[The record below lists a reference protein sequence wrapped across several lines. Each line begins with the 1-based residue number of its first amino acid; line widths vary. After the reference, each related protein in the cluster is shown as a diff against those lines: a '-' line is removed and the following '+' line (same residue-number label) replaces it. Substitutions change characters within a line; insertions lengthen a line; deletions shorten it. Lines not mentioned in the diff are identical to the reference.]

1 MDTELGAAPLVPQDP
16 QDPQVQTMRDG
27 LRQAIRDTG
36 DDIAGQFDQ
45 RLQSNFALAIRTK
58 PELAAEA
65 QDIARQLG
73 VAPGAVEGNLD
84 VAREAARRRAF
95 RQRDFARTHPVLAT
109 ALQDIEFAKV
119 AQDDLDHLAGTEG
132 FFQRLGMAWD
142 LGKLKNAQGYAGARL
157 LTSQLRGQPEDVVD
171 QRRLEW
177 IRDSLMTLPESQG
190 ILQNT
195 FEVLGL
201 MSETVP
207 VALGAGAAAGQVAS
221 LGGPISAGTAAAI
234 GTGTALFGQTAVIEG
249 GNAYAE
255 MVAQGLDKDAA
266 ARASIGVGLVNGA
279 LELVGEELTFGLAA
293 GARRAL
299 ASRVT
304 KQVAEAL
311 VAQTAGKAALKAA
324 GRYATGVAAEVSTEV
339 LQEVTNVLAERAA
352 GGDPQDI
359 EQRLVDIAVKT
370 AQGMALLGAV
380 NPGTRFAIDA
390 RRAARARQL
399 QETFTQPLVDAATAS
414 TTAQRAPD
422 AFRSFVQQ
430 AAQGTGGETA
440 YIDGRRFGEV
450 LQQLKVTDDQLEEA
464 VPGITDQIQTAI
476 ETGGDVVL
484 PTADLAAKLGRT
496 DLLTALAPHVRLDP
510 DAMSFADA
518 EAFQA
523 AQKEQ
528 QQAAATAVE
537 SEATRSQDFRR
548 SLEQV
553 RTQMRDELRTTIR
566 ELRDEV
572 AKVGKDAKKGQR
584 LREADAGALATVY
597 ANTIGSLAMRA
608 GMLPHEFA
616 ARYPLQVLRPTESS
630 ANPSGT
636 QMDALQQNETGD
648 SGAEAMDAESRP
660 RDNASRDVQP
670 GTSIASAPNL
680 AEGEAGGSPGVP
692 GPGQSGEPAI
702 PAGNA
707 RWGTRSDVRGT
718 YAARTDLAEL
728 HTREIGAERVTS
740 VADAAQ
746 ALAYLGRGADERFD
760 ALVTDAD
767 DNPLAIVGSFKGG
780 VAHATISV
788 PTLVAEAFRIKGAA
802 RIWFAHN
809 HPSGSVVL
817 SSADRAIHARLIDSF
832 SGSTIT
838 PVGLFAIGGGA
849 SEARSWV
856 FESSASPGSDL
867 RGTVQP
873 SSKTVKVPVL
883 ERVIASDGRLG
894 PALRGP
900 VDAHAFAKIIA
911 NGEAGAVLLDTQH
924 RPLAFL
930 PITPE
935 EAVSLRKNG
944 RMDAMYRAV
953 SVANASR
960 VVLVNNAT
968 LSDAA
973 VHNLGRFFHSLEI
986 ETLDVVDVT
995 GDDAASWSALGKAV
1009 DVAKDTFKSGSRGS
1023 FDPKTLRL
1031 FLSTEAD
1038 PTTFLHELS
1047 HFYLSILGDLAARPD
1062 APAAITADMETLL
1075 QWWGVPDLSTWNSMT
1090 LEQQRKHHEA
1100 FAYSFEGYLFD
1111 GKAPSAA
1118 LRRVFG
1124 RIAAW
1129 FRQVYRGLRDRINR
1143 VYREAFGADL
1153 PALTPEVR
1161 AVFDRMLASE
1171 DEIAAAQ
1178 QVHGMA
1184 AVFESQA
1191 QAGATD
1197 AQWADYLAA
1206 QEDATNAAIDE
1217 HSRDSLRQMQWL
1229 TGARSRVLRELQ
1241 AQHKALRVGVREDVE
1256 AELRVQPVHRAR
1268 QWLVH
1273 GEMVDVDGTSA
1284 GKVDGV
1290 HKIDLEALRP
1300 YLPAGAEKRVT
1311 GRNGIAVAKGGM
1323 DPATAATLFGFPD
1336 AATMVRELL
1345 AAPKLEDA
1353 VEAATDERMLEEHGD
1368 LADPKRRERLVE
1380 EALHNELRTRQI
1392 AVEQRLLTK
1401 AAQPVRV
1408 LTAAAKEAAERI
1420 VGRQKVWLVDPKAH
1434 SVAEARAGR
1443 DIGEALRKGDAVAA
1457 VAAQRNRML
1466 QHQLVKAAVQALDD
1480 VQTAEEQAAQFYER
1494 DDQVSER
1501 RDIDLVYVGRAL
1513 AARWGFGPKLQGQ
1526 EQQLAEKALAAVR
1539 ADNPQLASMIDG
1551 WIDRQTAQGGTYREM
1566 KVADLRELHTVL
1578 EGVWSLA
1585 GEAKTIEIEGRRAQ
1599 VKAAGERLAMHIAEK
1614 PERAPS
1620 ASAAAGATPSP
1631 WARLVLKGWNVF
1643 AHLKRFTFW
1652 ARFMDGAAAGPF
1664 HDYFVQPILA
1674 ATQRYRAARD
1684 EMVSAVHP
1692 RILELRSAAGSRWD
1706 ADIAAPELGHT
1717 FRGKKEIVGAL
1728 LHAGS
1733 HSNLEK
1739 LLVGY
1744 GWAEPPKEG
1753 EVLDTSKWDRFLA
1766 RMFQEGVLTQQDT
1779 EFAAFIWGLYAKQ
1792 LPENQRT
1799 HKALYGFEFH
1809 AIEHRQVRTPFG
1821 VLEGGYVPAYA
1832 DRDATDLRLGQI
1844 ADTIEGDAAA
1854 FTYSVST
1861 GRGHTLARNP
1871 FYRKPLALDLAQQVR
1886 HMDAQLRFTFV
1897 QPALK
1902 GVMRVVRQ
1910 RDFSNA
1916 MNAYDREAVNSIILP
1931 WLENVALQATT
1942 RPSGMPL
1949 IDTAATML
1957 RRVSS
1962 LAALGFNLGNALIQ
1976 STGIANSIA
1985 VVKGRWMR
1993 AGLAAMSNPAAA
2005 LRFATERSAWMQDR
2019 LSQRAETMR
2028 EDIQRAGSEQ
2038 PLPFLPADFV
2048 RGWKATSRAL
2058 GRAALL
2064 PQRFTQ
2070 GFVDLVTWHGAYQQ
2084 AMAEAEAD
2092 GTVTLEEAE
2101 KRAVEAADGAVRH
2114 TQGGG
2119 GPEDLAAYEA
2129 GTPVMK
2135 LLTQFGSYS
2144 NVVLNSIL
2152 AAGDTRT
2159 QRAAAALWVLLVP
2172 AVLEPTI
2179 RMLLVGAPDDDD
2191 GDGRMDEL
2199 AALYAGGVVRNVV
2212 GLVPGAGP
2220 MALAMAESDGKRVLS
2235 SPAASTMQAAF
2246 RGVAGLADM
2255 VTGERAPTGA
2265 DARAWA
2271 QLMTMLT
2278 GMPLVPVGRA
2288 AGYAL
2293 DVEAGKRKPTG
2304 TADYLRGLV
2313 VGR

>member
-1 MDTELGAAPLVPQDP
+1 MDTEIGAAPLVPQEP
-16 QDPQVQTMRDG
+16 QEPRTIRDG

-36 DDIAGQFDQ
+36 DDIARQFDQ

-73 VAPGAVEGNLD
+73 VAPGAIEGNLE
-84 VAREAARRRAF
+84 VAREVARRRSF
-95 RQRDFARTHPVLAT
+95 RQRDFARSHPVLAT

-119 AQDDLDHLAGTEG
+119 AQDDLDNLAGTEG
-132 FFQRLGMAWD
+132 FFRRLGMAWG
-142 LGKLKNAQGYAGARL
+142 LGKLQNAQGYAGARL
-157 LTSQLRGQPEDVVD
+157 MQAQLSGQPEDVVD

-177 IRDSLMTLPESQG
+177 IRDQLMTLPESQG

-195 FEVLGL
+195 FEVLGQ
-201 MSETVP
+201 MSETIP
-207 VALGAGAAAGQVAS
+207 VALGAGAAAAGVAS
-221 LGGPISAGTAAAI
+221 LGGPIGAGTAAAW

-266 ARASIGVGLVNGA
+266 ARAAIGVGLVNGA
-279 LELVGEELTFGLAA
+279 LEVVGEEASFGLAA
-293 GARRAL
+293 AARKAL
-299 ASRVT
+299 SKRITKEVAS
-304 KQVAEAL
+304 AL
-311 VAQTAGKAALKAA
+311 VEQTVGKAAMKAA

-352 GGDPQDI
+352 GGDPQNI
-359 EQRLVDIAVKT
+359 EQRLVDIAAKT

-414 TTAQRAPD
+414 ATAQRSPD
-422 AFRSFVQQ
+422 AFRAFVQQ

-476 ETGGDVVL
+476 ETGGDVAL

-572 AKVGKDAKKGQR
+572 AQVGRDAKKGQR

-616 ARYPLQVLRPTESS
+616 AAYPLSVAPQNTQNPQNQSRPSHGDSVVTRRDS
-630 ANPSGT
+630 AGGQEP
-636 QMDALQQNETGD
+636 LQQ
-648 SGAEAMDAESRP
+648 GAQEGATDTA
-660 RDNASRDVQP
+660 A
-670 GTSIASAPNL
+670 AP
-680 AEGEAGGSPGVP
+680 
-692 GPGQSGEPAI
+692 
-702 PAGNA
+702 
-707 RWGTRSDVRGT
+707 
-718 YAARTDLAEL
+718 
-728 HTREIGAERVTS
+728 
-740 VADAAQ
+740 VADAGQ
-746 ALAYLGRGADERFD
+746 KSVGGQRLREPSGATDG
-760 ALVTDAD
+760 ATDA
-767 DNPLAIVGSFKGG
+767 
-780 VAHATISV
+780 
-788 PTLVAEAFRIKGAA
+788 
-802 RIWFAHN
+802 
-809 HPSGSVVL
+809 
-817 SSADRAIHARLIDSF
+817 
-832 SGSTIT
+832 
-838 PVGLFAIGGGA
+838 
-849 SEARSWV
+849 
-856 FESSASPGSDL
+856 
-867 RGTVQP
+867 
-873 SSKTVKVPVL
+873 
-883 ERVIASDGRLG
+883 
-894 PALRGP
+894 
-900 VDAHAFAKIIA
+900 
-911 NGEAGAVLLDTQH
+911 
-924 RPLAFL
+924 
-930 PITPE
+930 
-935 EAVSLRKNG
+935 
-944 RMDAMYRAV
+944 
-953 SVANASR
+953 SVAPLR
-960 VVLVNNAT
+960 
-968 LSDAA
+968 
-973 VHNLGRFFHSLEI
+973 
-986 ETLDVVDVT
+986 
-995 GDDAASWSALGKAV
+995 
-1009 DVAKDTFKSGSRGS
+1009 SGSRGS
-1023 FDPKTLRL
+1023 FDPKALRL

-1241 AQHKALRVGVREDVE
+1241 AQHKALRAGVREDVE

-1311 GRNGIAVAKGGM
+1311 GRNGIAAAKGGM

-1526 EQQLAEKALAAVR
+1526 EQQLAEKALATVR
-1539 ADNPQLASMIDG
+1539 ADNPQLASMVDG
-1551 WIDRQTAQGGTYREM
+1551 WIDRQTTQGGTYREM
-1566 KVADLRELHTVL
+1566 SVADLRELHTVL

-1664 HDYFVQPILA
+1664 HAYFVQPILA

-2058 GRAALL
+2058 DRAALL

-2084 AMAEAEAD
+2084 AMAEAKAD
-2092 GTVTLEEAE
+2092 GTVTLEQAE
-2101 KRAVEAADGAVRH
+2101 KAAAEAADAAVRH

-2144 NVVLNSIL
+2144 NVVLNSVL

-2172 AVLEPTI
+2172 ALLEPTI